1 MGANDQSFVVNCN
14 NGKST
19 FSKGYAYHQIPAA
32 PILRRNAWIR
42 MTGRNLWKKRREMTI
57 TQNTKLCSLHFVSGR
72 KRNDPTNFDY
82 IPTQN
87 LIPLQ
92 HCTPN
97 QISDVSSLC
106 GGAASDKFIVQNSG
120 VLNPIKLGDN
130 VMADRGF
137 DNHLELNRNGASL
150 KIKISV
156 VK

>member
-1 MGANDQSFVVNCN
+1 MHGSEWQE
-14 NGKST
+14 GT
-19 FSKGYAYHQIPAA
+19 F
-32 PILRRNAWIR
+32 
-42 MTGRNLWKKRREMTI
+42 GRNEEKWRLHRIQSW
-57 TQNTKLCSLHFVSGR
+57 CSLHFVSGR

-137 DNHLELNRNGASL
+137 DIHLELNRNGASL